1 MLFFAQ
7 FDWNMSL
14 YAFRAENCRH
24 AQANIFYAKISMHHC
39 RNRQDRFLI
48 PNNAFTNAA
57 DRHRNAVIRRML
69 LRNNII
75 RTVLDLFC
83 DLLFIHI
90 RMHMT
95 AHFQEIIQRNTGNIG
110 AAPSGNLTVSVLS
123 DDKRVN
129 IAAVNIQMLT
139 QCIL

>member
-24 AQANIFYAKISMHHC
+24 AQADIFYAKISMHHC

-83 DLLFIHI
+83 DFL
-90 RMHMT
+90 
-95 AHFQEIIQRNTGNIG
+95 EIIQRNTGNIG